1 MSGASQEAPFFYKE
15 YMKTFALVVGLSLSF
30 FSMNVLAQ
38 DAKAGR
44 EKADAACS
52 LCHGPNGIATLP
64 SAPNLAGQALIY
76 TSEQLK
82 NYRSGKRHH
91 EVMGLIAKPLTDKEI
106 EDLAAWYNSIKVS
119 VEAP

>member
-1 MSGASQEAPFFYKE
+1 M
-15 YMKTFALVVGLSLSF
+15 MKKTVLLMCLGLSLLST
-30 FSMNVLAQ
+30 NLYAQ

-44 EKADAACS
+44 DKADTACA
-52 LCHGPNGIATLP
+52 LCHGPTGIATMP
-64 SAPNLAGQALIY
+64 SAPNLAGQPPIY

-91 EVMGLIAKPLTDKEI
+91 EVMSVIAKPLTDADI
-106 EDLAAWYNSIKVS
+106 ANLAAWYSSIKVT

>member
-1 MSGASQEAPFFYKE
+1 
-15 YMKTFALVVGLSLSF
+15 MKKTVLMLSMGLSLM
-30 FSMNVLAQ
+30 SMNVQAQ

-44 EKADAACS
+44 DKADAACA
-52 LCHGPNGIATLP
+52 LCHGQAGIATMP
-64 SAPNLAGQALIY
+64 SAPNLAGQPPIY

-91 EVMGLIAKPLTDKEI
+91 EVMSVIAKPLTDAEI
-106 EDLAAWYNSIKVS
+106 ANLAAWYSSIKVT

>member
-1 MSGASQEAPFFYKE
+1 
-15 YMKTFALVVGLSLSF
+15 MKKTVFILSLSLSLLSLN
-30 FSMNVLAQ
+30 SMAQ

-44 EKADAACS
+44 EKADAACA
-52 LCHGPNGIATLP
+52 LCHGPNGIATMP
-64 SAPNLAGQALIY
+64 SAPNLAGQAPIY

-91 EVMGLIAKPLTDKEI
+91 EVMSVIAKPLTDAEI
-106 EDLAAWYNSIKVS
+106 ANLAAWYSSIKVT

>member
-1 MSGASQEAPFFYKE
+1 MKNTVLLMS
-15 YMKTFALVVGLSLSF
+15 LGLSLLST
-30 FSMNVLAQ
+30 NLHAQ

-44 EKADAACS
+44 DKADTACA
-52 LCHGPNGIATLP
+52 LCHGPTGIATMP
-64 SAPNLAGQALIY
+64 SAPNLAGQPPIY

-91 EVMGLIAKPLTDKEI
+91 EVMSVIAKPLTDADI
-106 EDLAAWYNSIKVS
+106 ANLAAWYSSIKVT